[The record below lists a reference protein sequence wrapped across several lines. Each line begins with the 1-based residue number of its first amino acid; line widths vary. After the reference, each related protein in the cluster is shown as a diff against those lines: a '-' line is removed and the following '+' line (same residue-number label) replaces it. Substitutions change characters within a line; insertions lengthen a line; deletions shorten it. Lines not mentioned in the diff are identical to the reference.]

1 MAKAPP
7 FGRTVAALKDKM
19 KEAPSGAY
27 LFFGQEELLK
37 HFYLEKFVDR
47 VEKEGFAE
55 FNLCRLDFSREAT
68 LGDLAD
74 EIGVL
79 PMMGETRLVV
89 VRGLEPLKLSDADT
103 DYLLSL
109 LKTVPETTVCILYCT
124 DEEFDP
130 SGKSRHPFLKGAGDA
145 LFPVRF
151 PLQDER
157 TLIGWSQK
165 ILAREGKTAEVSV
178 IRSLIRVCVGKMQI
192 MQKEWDKLI
201 CYADAHGK
209 TEITEKDVALFA
221 ADRSEYAYYQLTDAV
236 MAGAAAAAER
246 IFSAL
251 KRTGE
256 GQWQIPLVS
265 MLARAYVNALLAE
278 AGTDAA
284 DALAA
289 TGISDWQY
297 RNLKETVRGIP
308 RAVLEQSL
316 ALCLECDKKL
326 KGFRS
331 DATLVTERL
340 ILSLCVLAR
349 NAKAARRAV

>member
-19 KEAPSGAY
+19 KEGLSGAY

-37 HFYLEKFVDR
+37 HFYLEKFIDR

-55 FNLCRLDFSREAT
+55 FNLARLDFSREAT

-79 PMMGETRLVV
+79 PMMGETRLVI
-89 VRGLEPLKLSDADT
+89 VRGLEPLKLNDADT
-103 DYLLSL
+103 EYLFSI
-109 LKTVPETTVCILYCT
+109 LKTVPETTACVLYCT

-130 SGKSRHPFLKGAGDA
+130 AGKARSRFLKNAETA

-165 ILAREGKTAEVSV
+165 LLAREGKTADVTV
-178 IRSLIRVCVGKMQI
+178 IRHEMRICLGKMQI

-201 CYADAHGK
+201 RYADAHDRSV
-209 TEITEKDVALFA
+209 ITEEDVALFA

-236 MAGAAAAAER
+236 LAGAFPASER
-246 IFSAL
+246 IFSAI
-251 KRTGE
+251 RRAG
-256 GQWQIPLVS
+256 GNQWQIPLVA
-265 MLARAYVNALLAE
+265 MLSRAFVNATLA
-278 AGTDAA
+278 ASGTPAA

-297 RNLKETVRGIP
+297 RNLRESVYGIP
-308 RAVLEQSL
+308 RENLRE
-316 ALCLECDKKL
+316 ALRRCLECDKKL

-331 DATLVTERL
+331 DASLLTEELVL
-340 ILSLCVLAR
+340 GLCALC
-349 NAKAARRAV
+349 KRAHFS